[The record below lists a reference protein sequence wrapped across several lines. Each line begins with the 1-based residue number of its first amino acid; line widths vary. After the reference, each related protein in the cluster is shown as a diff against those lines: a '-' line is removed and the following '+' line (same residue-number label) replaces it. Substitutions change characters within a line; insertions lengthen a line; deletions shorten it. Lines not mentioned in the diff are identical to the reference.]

1 MDKRDLPMWGD
12 GGKGFAP
19 PPCRVATFAF
29 RAEGRLKSAT
39 YEGEWCLGKPHGK
52 GKLVWPNGQNFA
64 GDFKEGLE
72 NGFGI
77 SLIPQGSNDH
87 YNCYKCHW
95 RKGQMD
101 GYGICEYGNEMVYK
115 GYFKDNMREGFGILD
130 SPPSTGHPFRY
141 TGHWTKDKRAG
152 YGVLDDKERGERYIG
167 MWENDQRHGPG
178 IVVLQSGVCFQRTF
192 HLDKMVGSGVLLLED
207 DLVYEGN
214 FTNDFKF
221 VGKGKLTFPNGFVLE
236 ETFTNKSIEG
246 LQVPGAMIPSGDQ
259 QSFAKSAIQ
268 LGQEDFP
275 VEKRWENL
283 YDQFLAFIHAGGQ
296 ADTEESFMGF
306 HVQTSRELRKSQE
319 NLFCDGGNKEASEK
333 TDFLE
338 ELIKHQEPEAQPSY
352 LQQALESSL
361 HPLGKLL
368 KTLILVFQSTY
379 SGIGTNKH
387 LLRMAQEEVKDYA
400 KKIWEFYQSLLQLA
414 LKVKGFNSPKNTEK
428 RYVDGGF
435 IVLPLILPYFY
446 PDLLML
452 YMVAHEKQDE
462 VYSQGIVSL
471 SCFSDTALLEYLGVQ
486 KDFWPVKDLALARD
500 QRQSLVKDHCFLS
513 ATECLQKLIAT
524 LDPQEKLEILQ
535 KTYEEIEGTINQ
547 LLGKE
552 CNLPMDDL
560 LPLLTYVVTRA
571 SIQHLGA
578 EVHLIRDLMDPTN
591 GGKHDFLLTALESC
605 YQLIQ
610 EIRLPRA
617 AGDS

>member
-1 MDKRDLPMWGD
+1 DDWKLHRAALQEFLADFSPESCLAIGLYTVLQKPFRDHLQRYACVLSKLKAATGQSLEKEKISDASEKFAKLRSYVSQIVDEAGLTAALWKSVGTKFTAVWQWKIQRAVGQALVDKRDVPVWGD
-12 GGKGFAP
+12 RGKGFAP
-19 PPCRVATFAF
+19 PVCRCATFAF
-29 RAEGRLKSAT
+29 RSEGRFKSAT

-64 GDFKEGLE
+64 GDFKEGLK

-87 YNCYKCHW
+87 YDCYKCHW
-95 RKGQMD
+95 REGQMD
-101 GYGICEYGNEMVYK
+101 GYGICE
-115 GYFKDNMREGFGILD
+115 
-130 SPPSTGHPFRY
+130 
-141 TGHWTKDKRAG
+141 
-152 YGVLDDKERGERYIG
+152 GERYIG

-192 HLDKMVGSGVLLLED
+192 HLDRMVGSGVLLLED

-221 VGKGKLTFPNGFVLE
+221 GKLTFPNGFVLE
-236 ETFTNKSIEG
+236 ETFTNKSREG
-246 LQVPGAMIPSGDQ
+246 LQVPGVMIPSGDQ
-259 QSFAKSAIQ
+259 QAFTKSTIQ

-275 VEKRWENL
+275 VEKRWEDL
-283 YDQFLAFIHAGGQ
+283 YDQFLAFVHAGGQ

-306 HVQTSRELRKSQE
+306 H
-319 NLFCDGGNKEASEK
+319 
-333 TDFLE
+333 
-338 ELIKHQEPEAQPSY
+338 
-352 LQQALESSL
+352 ALESSL

-379 SGIGTNKH
+379 SGIGANKH

-414 LKVKGFNSPKNTEK
+414 FKVKGFNSPQNTEK
-428 RYVDGGF
+428 RYVEGSSV
-435 IVLPLILPYFY
+435 ILPLILPYFY

-462 VYSQGIVSL
+462 VYGQGIISL
-471 SCFSDTALLEYLGVQ
+471 SCFSDTTLLEYLDVQ
-486 KDFWPVKDLALARD
+486 KDFWPLKDLTLTSN

-524 LDPQEKLEILQ
+524 MDPQEKLEILQ
-535 KTYEEIEGTINQ
+535 KTYEEIEETINQ
-547 LLGKE
+547 LLGK
-552 CNLPMDDL
+552 D
-560 LPLLTYVVTRA
+560 
-571 SIQHLGA
+571 IQHLGA
-578 EVHLIRDLMDPTN
+578 EIHLIRDLMDPTN

-610 EIRLPRA
+610 EIRLP
-617 AGDS
+617 